1 MPLVT
6 ALAVAVQIALAPV
19 GTLPGRSIDDPPP
32 SKPAETATADR
43 LTVRFAPAIVESLRE
58 AAPPASPVP
67 PRLLVLLC
75 ETTGPVGGR
84 DPIEAPFFRR
94 PQPIRSIPI
103 DLATLSADRTYD
115 LGDESTDVAAV
126 PERLADLEG
135 TFALRAVLDLGLARG
150 HDAAGNPISGLVE
163 ATFARDR
170 ADEATLEIRE
180 RIEARPLPEIE
191 NVVWVEIE
199 SPRLTAA
206 LRRPVVHRAG
216 VVLPPGYDDVDH
228 PRRFWPTLYV
238 IPGFGGDHR
247 EAIRWARL
255 HGRSRRGA
263 LAPPAVIVVLD
274 PEDPLGHHGF
284 VDGDN
289 VGPRATALVDE
300 FIPWLEKRFRL
311 ETEPSSRMLHGH
323 SSGAW
328 SSLWLQ
334 LEHPEVFGAC
344 FASAPDPVDFTA
356 FQLIDLHADDD
367 MWTDREGVEIPSCRE
382 PLGPDLDR
390 VLMTVREEMAMERAL
405 APDGTSGEQW
415 SAWNAMF
422 SRRDATTGRPLAG
435 FDLATGAIDHR
446 VIDRDWSRFDITARL
461 RADPDRYAPI
471 LRERVRLLCGDRD
484 SYYLERAVRRLAA
497 ALDEIAPLDPDT
509 PSPAGS
515 IEIIDGATHDTI
527 IGPAMSRWLPEMAER
542 CGGTERENRE

>member
-1 MPLVT
+1 MPTLTLLPAVLQIG
-6 ALAVAVQIALAPV
+6 LAILAGPA
-19 GTLPGRSIDDPPP
+19 SDDPPP
-32 SKPAETATADR
+32 PAAAKPVVADR
-43 LTVRFAPAIVESLRE
+43 LTVRIAPTLVESLRNT
-58 AAPPASPVP
+58 SPNAGPVRA
-67 PRLLVLLC
+67 RLLVLLC

-103 DLATLSADRTYD
+103 DLTSLSSETTHD
-115 LGDESTDVAAV
+115 LGDAATGVAAV

-135 TFALRAVLDLGLARG
+135 TFAVRAVLDLGSARS
-150 HDAAGNPISGLVE
+150 HDAPGNAISDIVE
-163 ATFARDR
+163 VTFARDR

-180 RIEARPLPEIE
+180 RIEPRPLPELD
-191 NVVWVEIE
+191 NVVWIETE
-199 SPRLTAA
+199 SPTLTRA

-216 VVLPPGYDDVDH
+216 VVLPPGYDDIDH
-228 PRRFWPTLYV
+228 ARRFWPTLYV

-255 HGRSRRGA
+255 HGRARRGA

-289 VGPRATALVDE
+289 TGPRATALVEE

-311 ETEPSSRMLHGH
+311 VPAPASRMLHGH

-356 FQLIDLHADDD
+356 FQSIDLATARSMWVDDD
-367 MWTDREGVEIPSCRE
+367 GVDIPSCRE

-390 VLMTVREEMAMERAL
+390 VLMTVRDEMAMERAI

-422 SRRDATTGRPLAG
+422 SRRDPATGRPRMA
-435 FDLATGAIDHR
+435 FDLDTGVIDHDI
-446 VIDRDWSRFDITARL
+446 VARDWSRFDITARL

-471 LRERVRLLCGDRD
+471 LRERVRLMCGSRD
-484 SYYLERAVRRLAA
+484 SYYLEGAVRLLAKT
-497 ALDEIAPLDPDT
+497 LDEVAPIT
-509 PSPAGS
+509 EGEPAPGGS
-515 IEIIDGATHDTI
+515 IEIVDGATHDTV
-527 IGPAMSRWLPEMAER
+527 IGPAMSRWLPEMKR
-542 CGGTERENRE
+542 LCGGGDGE